1 MDPFSATLT
10 TFGVIILLASW
21 IQLLFT
27 SFRKDYA
34 WGLTSVF
41 APPLS
46 YVYCFYNFEESKD
59 ILSLSAI
66 GFVLL
71 ILGLA

>member
-10 TFGVIILLASW
+10 TFGATLLIVSW

-41 APPLS
+41 VPPLS
-46 YVYCFYNFEESKD
+46 YVYCLFNVKESKD

-66 GFVLL
+66 GLVLL
-71 ILGLA
+71 VMGLA

>member
-1 MDPFSATLT
+1 MDPFSATLV
-10 TFGVIILLASW
+10 TFGASLLLVSW

-46 YVYCFYNFEESKD
+46 YFYCLFNLKESKD
-59 ILSLSAI
+59 VLALSGI
-66 GFVLL
+66 GLALL